1 MDDYTLLTQHLITL
15 SNQRIEE
22 MESYILPPLGNVRRS
37 KEERIA
43 LILDYCKTP
52 EVAKRI
58 FSTVTEKDAAILTA
72 IAWLKKPNILFIQE
86 LLPQYSWQEI
96 TETLYS
102 LRQRLLVGYDKEKKL
117 FALNFKLPIRQAI
130 CHGSTI
136 IKVEKHPNPPVAP
149 FRNHFWVGLLVYC
162 SGLKRHSR
170 ITARD
175 HLKII
180 EIFPD
185 LKDTTLET
193 LQDMIQGLFSIGTI
207 SEDGIIQQE
216 RVIKFSKKPNDWRIR
231 SIQEATLKV
240 QNLSIQDLQLIVPPG
255 WRIEKN
261 QYLHLIRVYCKDRDI
276 DISPEL
282 LIQKMIAIKVLQETD
297 THYFSP
303 AYYKEEHNE
312 KVVTTGELSFAI
324 SPLFPLQHIAPILPL
339 LKTTH
344 SDTLTHF
351 EITKNTFIQ
360 SCKAGISLK
369 TALEKLTSIFPEYHM
384 GIIEQTLQR
393 WEGEYKQFSIVRG
406 IILDVAT
413 PSKGYMKIPD
423 LAPYILER
431 LSSNRYLMSEE
442 HEEDW
447 KKILLDRGVLDI
459 FDPMIKLEQ
468 KPSQEIKKQKSD
480 HYEDWS
486 PILPQYTEMNQPTPK
501 HANIGEVGITVTGAD
516 FQGKIHMITDA
527 IKEKNR
533 FLLLTIP
540 NESGEEEI
548 TIYPV
553 KTFVDEGKTFIQGV
567 VIPTREV
574 TTVALNRVFSI
585 TTIKGHQWMNEFTTL
600 A

>member
-1 MDDYTLLTQHLITL
+1 MDDQTLLTQHLNAL

-22 MESYILPPLGNVRRS
+22 MERYILPSLGNVRRS
-37 KEERIA
+37 KEERVA
-43 LILDYCKTP
+43 LILDYCKNP
-52 EVAKRI
+52 EVANKI
-58 FSTVTEKDAAILTA
+58 FSTVSERDATILTA
-72 IAWLKKPNILFIQE
+72 VAWLKKPNILFIQE

-102 LRQRLLVGYDKEKKL
+102 LRQRLLVGYDKERKL
-117 FALNFKLPIRQAI
+117 FALNFNLPIRQKI

-136 IKVEKHPNPPVAP
+136 TKAEKHINPPVTP
-149 FRNHFWVGLLVYC
+149 FRNHFWVGLLVSC
-162 SGLKRHSR
+162 AGLKSDKR
-170 ITARD
+170 ITTRD
-175 HLKII
+175 YQKLTGV
-180 EIFPD
+180 FPD
-185 LKDTTLET
+185 LKDITLET
-193 LQDMIQGLFSIGTI
+193 LQDMIQGLFSIGAM
-207 SEDGIIQQE
+207 SENGIIQQE
-216 RVIKFSKKPNDWRIR
+216 RIIKFSKKPNDWRIR
-231 SIQEATLKV
+231 SIQEATLKIK
-240 QNLSIQDLQLIVPPG
+240 NLSIQDLQLIVPSG
-255 WRIEKN
+255 WRVAKN
-261 QYLHLIRVYCKDRDI
+261 QYLHLIRIYCKDRDI
-276 DISPEL
+276 DILPEL

-303 AYYKEEHNE
+303 AYYKEIESE
-312 KVVTTGELSFAI
+312 KAVITGEMSFAI
-324 SPLFPLQHIAPILPL
+324 SPLFPLQKIAPILPL

-369 TALEKLTSIFPEYHM
+369 TALEQLATIFPEYHM

-393 WEGEYKQFSIVRG
+393 WEAEYKQFSIVRG

-431 LSSNRYLMSEE
+431 LSSNRYLMSAE
-442 HEEDW
+442 HETEW
-447 KKILLDRGVLDI
+447 REILITRGVSDI

-468 KPSQEIKKQKSD
+468 KPSQEIKNQKSD
-480 HYEDWS
+480 HYAEWS
-486 PILPQYTEMNQPTPK
+486 PVPPQYTESDQPTPK
-501 HANIGEVGITVTGAD
+501 YANIGDVGITVTGAD
-516 FQGKIHMITDA
+516 FQGKLHMITDA

-548 TIYPV
+548 TIYPI
-553 KTFVDEGKTFIQGV
+553 KTLADEGKTLIQGI

-574 TTVALNRVFSI
+574 TTIALNRVFSI

-600 A
+600 P